1 MDDGTRST
9 VKVLG
14 AIALAVCVVGL
25 GILWYF
31 SDGQVAGRAHD
42 EALARWE
49 SKEPAAYSFTYR
61 YCGGMCADC
70 PIQVT
75 VRDGVVAEVTRG
87 SDSCWGEPEGLT
99 VEDLFDLESR
109 ARSGWFGDASTAD
122 YDPTWGF
129 PSSISKTCA
138 EGTSD
143 CGGGWSISDF
153 KVVAER
159 D

>member
-1 MDDGTRST
+1 MDDGPRST
-9 VKVLG
+9 GKVLG
-14 AIALAVCVVGL
+14 AIALAVCVVAL

-75 VRDGVVAEVTRG
+75 VRDGVVADVTRG

-99 VEDLFDLESR
+99 VEDLFDVESR
-109 ARSGWFGDASTAD
+109 ERAVWFADRSSVSF
-122 YDPTWGF
+122 DPVWGF
-129 PSSISKTCA
+129 PAVISTTCDP
-138 EGTSD
+138 GTSD
-143 CGGGWSISDF
+143 CGASWVIGDF
-153 KVVAER
+153 EVLEPR
-159 D
+159 R